1 MTILFVIC
9 AIIGVILI
17 INVIMGNKHNE
28 EIRNLATKKKERHS
42 TSSQQNINVRMMD
55 VVHSLGDSNNAHYWE
70 RFKRRKP
77 IEASAISDASGLNMN
92 TLSDKDAFEVVS
104 TFLRWSENTGKP
116 ISNLKEDIIA
126 QLSEFLHEVSYEML
140 ESKFRKEIPKEAQTF
155 NISQNHT
162 VCHFM
167 LQYLEEAQ
175 RRLSKKNIATGNV
188 RSIIES
194 LLDTVFTNNKLKEKM
209 NEDMAYVLGSL
220 VIDMVKSGDVDSQIK
235 MILPSMTI
243 QNIQLMNKLYASGNV
258 DKNEFD
264 QILEESLD
272 KFVKQF

>member
-1 MTILFVIC
+1 MTIFFVIFT
-9 AIIGVILI
+9 IIEVILI
-17 INVIMGNKHNE
+17 INVIMGNKHDE
-28 EIRNLATKKKERHS
+28 EIRNLATKKEERHS
-42 TSSQQNINVRMMD
+42 TSSQQNIKARMMD
-55 VVHSLGDSNNAHYWE
+55 VVHSLDDSNNAHYWE

-116 ISNLKEDIIA
+116 ISKLKEDIIA
-126 QLSEFLHEVSYEML
+126 QLSEFLHEVSYEIL
-140 ESKFRKEIPKEAQTF
+140 ESKLRKAIPPETRTF

-162 VCHFM
+162 ISHFM
-167 LQYLEEAQ
+167 LQYLKEAQ
-175 RRLSKKNIATGNV
+175 RRLSKKNITTGDV
-188 RSIIES
+188 HSMIES
-194 LLDTVFTNNKLKEKM
+194 LLDTVFTNKLKEKM
-209 NEDMAYVLGSL
+209 IEDMAYVFGSL
-220 VIDMVKSGDVDSQIK
+220 VIDMVKSGDIDSQIK
-235 MILPSMTI
+235 MILPSRTI
-243 QNIQLMNKLYASGNV
+243 QYIQLMNKLYASGNV

>member
-1 MTILFVIC
+1 MTILFVIF

-42 TSSQQNINVRMMD
+42 TSSQQNINARMME
-55 VVHSLGDSNNAHYWE
+55 VVHSLGDNNAHYWE

-209 NEDMAYVLGSL
+209 NEDMDYVLGSL
-220 VIDMVKSGDVDSQIK
+220 VINMVKSGDVDSQIK

>member
-1 MTILFVIC
+1 MTIFFVIFT
-9 AIIGVILI
+9 IIEVILI
-17 INVIMGNKHNE
+17 IYVIMGNKHDE
-28 EIRNLATKKKERHS
+28 EIRNLATKKERHS
-42 TSSQQNINVRMMD
+42 TSSQQNINARLMD

-116 ISNLKEDIIA
+116 ISKLKEDIIA

-140 ESKFRKEIPKEAQTF
+140 ESKLRKAIPTEARTF

-162 VCHFM
+162 VSHFM
-167 LQYLEEAQ
+167 LQYLKEAQ
-175 RRLSKKNIATGNV
+175 RRLSKENITTGDV
-188 RSIIES
+188 HSMIES
-194 LLDTVFTNNKLKEKM
+194 LLDTVFTNKLKEKM
-209 NEDMAYVLGSL
+209 NEDMAYVFGSL
-220 VIDMVKSGDVDSQIK
+220 VIDMVKSGDIDSQIK

-243 QNIQLMNKLYASGNV
+243 QYIQLMNKLYALGNV

>member
-1 MTILFVIC
+1 MTIFFVIFT
-9 AIIGVILI
+9 IIEVILI
-17 INVIMGNKHNE
+17 IYVIMGNKHDE
-28 EIRNLATKKKERHS
+28 EIRNLATKKERHS
-42 TSSQQNINVRMMD
+42 TSSQQNINARMMD

-116 ISNLKEDIIA
+116 ISKLKEDIIA

-140 ESKFRKEIPKEAQTF
+140 ESKLRKAIPTEARTF

-162 VCHFM
+162 VSHFM
-167 LQYLEEAQ
+167 LQYLKEAQ
-175 RRLSKKNIATGNV
+175 RRLSKENITTGDV
-188 RSIIES
+188 HSMVES
-194 LLDTVFTNNKLKEKM
+194 LLDTVFTNKLKEKM
-209 NEDMAYVLGSL
+209 NEDMAYVFGSL
-220 VIDMVKSGDVDSQIK
+220 VIDMVKSGDIDSQIK

-243 QNIQLMNKLYASGNV
+243 QYIQLMNKLYALGNV